1 MEELGFPDRHHLL
14 AAEGWLGLGDAME
27 AESELARLSPECVG
41 HPTVLEI
48 EWRIHSHRLDWEKA
62 LDAARCCIEAA
73 PHLPA
78 GWIHQSYSLH
88 ELGRTKEAFQSLH
101 AIVLKFPDESV
112 IPYNLACYSC
122 QMGDLEAARRWF
134 DRAVRIG
141 GKATIKEMAED
152 DPDLEPLLPYIE
164 SL

>member
-1 MEELGFPDRHHLL
+1 MAHPFHST
-14 AAEGWLGLGDAME
+14 GL
-27 AESELARLSPECVG
+27 
-41 HPTVLEI
+41 
-48 EWRIHSHRLDWEKA
+48 EKA

-122 QMGDLEAARRWF
+122 QMGDLESARRWF
-134 DRAVRIG
+134 DQAVRIG

>member
-1 MEELGFPDRHHLL
+1 
-14 AAEGWLGLGDAME
+14 
-27 AESELARLSPECVG
+27 
-41 HPTVLEI
+41 
-48 EWRIHSHRLDWEKA
+48 
-62 LDAARCCIEAA
+62 
-73 PHLPA
+73 
-78 GWIHQSYSLH
+78 
-88 ELGRTKEAFQSLH
+88 LGRTKEAFQSLH

-134 DRAVRIG
+134 DQAVRIG

>member
-27 AESELARLSPECVG
+27 AELELARLSPQCLG
-41 HPTVLEI
+41 HPNVLEV
-48 EWRIHSHRLDWEKA
+48 EWRIHSTRLDWEKA

-134 DRAVRIG
+134 DQAVRIG

>member
-27 AESELARLSPECVG
+27 AESELAL
-41 HPTVLEI
+41 LEI

-134 DRAVRIG
+134 DQAVRIG